1 MRIEEQWGKP
11 VRAICRK
18 RTLLR
23 TSCQRAERIRGGGVA
38 LVQGRERIDACH
50 PFLCRDGQLDLGLLR
65 RRRRARPA
73 ARARGNT
80 LRLGEEGD
88 RANLDG
94 RLVPAPQEREMRVLV
109 DRIGGVLL
117 EILLRDEAVLRL
129 LQLEQPLVLEL
140 LRASLDLPPQ

>member
-1 MRIEEQWGKP
+1 MP
-11 VRAICRK
+11 ARAIRGK

-23 TSCQRAERIRGGGVA
+23 TLCQRAERIQGGGVA
-38 LVQGRERIDACH
+38 LVQGCECIDAGD
-50 PFLCRDGQLDLGLLR
+50 PLLCRDAQPDLCLLR
-65 RRRRARPA
+65 GRRLARPA
-73 ARARGNT
+73 ARARGSF

-88 RANLDG
+88 RAKLDG
-94 RLVPAPQEREMRVLV
+94 LLIHAPQEREMRVLV

-117 EILLRDEAVLRL
+117 ELLLRDEAVLRL